1 MGQLFGTQEAV
12 VMPVTSTTSAAA
24 SSAATSGSAPTSAAV
39 AAAPRHLV
47 TRPVVGARRRPP
59 VADQV
64 AVRVHSLDPISEAG
78 ILVQLRQRPEIR
90 VAEPGEAAS
99 VVIAV
104 ADVVDEAA
112 TRWLLALHRAD
123 GTPVVLVVGQLDP
136 RTVVGIVGSG
146 VCGVVRRADA
156 SPERLVRV
164 VRAAAQGYGDM
175 PPDLVRHLL
184 DQVSLLN
191 RTTLE
196 PRRLSFAGL
205 TERERDVLKLIAD
218 GLSTR
223 EVATRLA
230 YSERTIKAVL
240 QSLTVRLNLRNR
252 TQAVAYAVR
261 NGWI

>member
-1 MGQLFGTQEAV
+1 VSL
-12 VMPVTSTTSAAA
+12 TSTIAPVAPSAAPHHPA
-24 SSAATSGSAPTSAAV
+24 HPVGTPAPTQRQFAG
-39 AAAPRHLV
+39 
-47 TRPVVGARRRPP
+47 RPYRI
-59 VADQV
+59 

-78 ILVQLRQRPEIR
+78 VLVQLRQRPELRI
-90 VAEPGEAAS
+90 AEAGEAAA
-99 VVIAV
+99 VVIAI

-112 TRWLLALHRAD
+112 VRWLTALHRAD
-123 GTPVVLVVGQLDP
+123 GTPVVLVVG
-136 RTVVGIVGSG
+136 SG
-146 VCGVVRRADA
+146 VCGVLRRAEA
-156 SPERLVRV
+156 SPERVVRV
-164 VRAAAQGYGDM
+164 VRAASQGQGDM

-184 DQVSLLN
+184 DQISLLN

-196 PRRLSFAGL
+196 PRGLSFAGL

-223 EVATRLA
+223 EVAIKLA

-240 QSLTVRLNLRNR
+240 QSLTIRLNLRNR

>member
-1 MGQLFGTQEAV
+1 MSL
-12 VMPVTSTTSAAA
+12 TSTIAPVAPSAAA
-24 SSAATSGSAPTSAAV
+24 HHPAHPIGTPASTQRQFTAG
-39 AAAPRHLV
+39 RQY
-47 TRPVVGARRRPP
+47 RI
-59 VADQV
+59 
-64 AVRVHSLDPISEAG
+64 AVRVNSLDPISEAG
-78 ILVQLRQRPEIR
+78 LLVQLRQRPELRI
-90 VAEPGEAAS
+90 AEAGEAAS
-99 VVIAV
+99 VVIAI

-112 TRWLLALHRAD
+112 TRWLTALHRAD

-136 RTVVGIVGSG
+136 RAMAGIIGSG
-146 VCGVVRRADA
+146 VCGVLRRAEAGPD
-156 SPERLVRV
+156 RLVRI
-164 VRAAAQGYGDM
+164 VRAAAQGQGDM

-196 PRRLSFAGL
+196 PRGLSFAGL

-223 EVATRLA
+223 EVAIKLA

-240 QSLTVRLNLRNR
+240 QSLTIRLNLRNR

>member
-1 MGQLFGTQEAV
+1 
-12 VMPVTSTTSAAA
+12 MPVTSAPRY
-24 SSAATSGSAPTSAAV
+24 SSARATFSGSTLSNAALPGATLPNAAGPGSGPSA
-39 AAAPRHLV
+39 
-47 TRPVVGARRRPP
+47 TRRRLT
-59 VADQV
+59 AAEQV
-64 AVRVHSLDPISEAG
+64 SVRVHSMDPISEAG
-78 ILVQLRQRPEIR
+78 ILVQLRQRPELR
-90 VAEPGEAAS
+90 VAESGEAAS
-99 VVIAV
+99 VVIAIADV
-104 ADVVDEAA
+104 ADEAT
-112 TRWLLALHRAD
+112 TRWLSALHRAD
-123 GTPVVLVVGQLDP
+123 GTPVVLVVGQFDA
-136 RTVVGIVGSG
+136 RSVVGVVGSG
-146 VCGVVRRADA
+146 VCGVVRRAEA

-196 PRRLSFAGL
+196 PRGLTFAGL

-223 EVATRLA
+223 EVATKLA

>member
-1 MGQLFGTQEAV
+1 
-12 VMPVTSTTSAAA
+12 MPVTSTIAPSAAQHA
-24 SSAATSGSAPTSAAV
+24 THTAHAAHTAHT
-39 AAAPRHLV
+39 
-47 TRPVVGARRRPP
+47 VGAPNPTQRQF
-59 VADQV
+59 VARQYRV
-64 AVRVHSLDPISEAG
+64 TVRVHSLDPISEAG
-78 ILVQLRQRPEIR
+78 ILVQLRQRPELRI
-90 VAEPGEAAS
+90 AEAGESAS
-99 VVIAV
+99 VVIAIT
-104 ADVVDEAA
+104 DVVDEAA
-112 TRWLLALHRAD
+112 TRWLTALHRAE

-136 RTVVGIVGSG
+136 RTMAGIIGSG
-146 VCGVVRRADA
+146 VCGLVRRAEA
-156 SPERLVRV
+156 TPERMVRV
-164 VRAAAQGYGDM
+164 VRAAAQGHGDM

-196 PRRLSFAGL
+196 PRGLSFAGL

-223 EVATRLA
+223 EVATKLS

-240 QSLTVRLNLRNR
+240 QSLTIRLNLRNR

>member
-1 MGQLFGTQEAV
+1 MSIATT
-12 VMPVTSTTSAAA
+12 MPSATTSAGAA
-24 SSAATSGSAPTSAAV
+24 
-39 AAAPRHLV
+39 RHLV
-47 TRPVVGARRRPP
+47 TRPVVGPTRRPP
-59 VADQV
+59 LAVDRI

-78 ILVQLRQRPEIR
+78 ILVQLRQRPELRI
-90 VAEPGEAAS
+90 AERGEAAS
-99 VVIAV
+99 VAIAI
-104 ADVVDEAA
+104 ADAVDEAA
-112 TRWLLALHRAD
+112 TRWLSALHRAD
-123 GTPVVLVVGQLDP
+123 GTPIVLIVGQLDS
-136 RTVVGIVGSG
+136 RTVVGVVGSG
-146 VCGVVRRADA
+146 VCGVVRRTEA

-164 VRAAAQGYGDM
+164 VRAASQGYGDM

-184 DQVSLLN
+184 DQVNMLN

-196 PRRLSFAGL
+196 PRGLTFAGL

-223 EVATRLA
+223 EVATKLS

>member
-1 MGQLFGTQEAV
+1 
-12 VMPVTSTTSAAA
+12 MPVTSTIAPVAPSTSQHPVHPVG
-24 SSAATSGSAPTSAAV
+24 TPT
-39 AAAPRHLV
+39 PTQRQLV
-47 TRPVVGARRRPP
+47 TRQYRTT
-59 VADQV
+59 
-64 AVRVHSLDPISEAG
+64 VRVHSLDPISEAG
-78 ILVQLRQRPEIR
+78 ILVQLRQRPELRI
-90 VAEPGEAAS
+90 AEPGESAS
-99 VVIAV
+99 VVIAI

-112 TRWLLALHRAD
+112 TRWLTALHRAD

-136 RTVVGIVGSG
+136 RSTAGIIGAG
-146 VCGVVRRADA
+146 VCGLVRRAEA
-156 SPERLVRV
+156 TPERLVRV
-164 VRAAAQGYGDM
+164 VRAAAQGHGDM

-196 PRRLSFAGL
+196 PRGLSFAGL

-223 EVATRLA
+223 EVATKLS

-240 QSLTVRLNLRNR
+240 QSLTIRLNLRNR

>member
-1 MGQLFGTQEAV
+1 MSL
-12 VMPVTSTTSAAA
+12 TSTIAPVAPSAAQHP
-24 SSAATSGSAPTSAAV
+24 PTPARPLGTPTPAQRQLAGRPSRIAV
-39 AAAPRHLV
+39 
-47 TRPVVGARRRPP
+47 
-59 VADQV
+59 QV
-64 AVRVHSLDPISEAG
+64 RSLDPISEAG
-78 ILVQLRQRPEIR
+78 ILVQLRQRPELRI
-90 VAEPGEAAS
+90 AEAGEVAS

-104 ADVVDEAA
+104 SDVVDEAA
-112 TRWLLALHRAD
+112 TRWLTALHRAD

-136 RTVVGIVGSG
+136 RAVTGIVGSG
-146 VCGVVRRADA
+146 VCGLVRRAEA
-156 SPERLVRV
+156 TPERLVRV
-164 VRAAAQGYGDM
+164 VRAAAQGHGDM
-175 PPDLVRHLL
+175 PPDLVRQLL

-196 PRRLSFAGL
+196 PRGLSFAGL
-205 TERERDVLKLIAD
+205 TERERDVLRLIAD

-240 QSLTVRLNLRNR
+240 QSLTIRLNLRNR

>member
-1 MGQLFGTQEAV
+1 
-12 VMPVTSTTSAAA
+12 MPVTSA
-24 SSAATSGSAPTSAAV
+24 SSAISVLPSASTSATAT
-39 AAAPRHLV
+39 ATTTATRHLV
-47 TRPVVGARRRPP
+47 TRAVVGPKRRPP
-59 VADQV
+59 ATDRVT
-64 AVRVHSLDPISEAG
+64 VRVHSRDPISEAG
-78 ILVQLRQRPEIR
+78 ILVQLRQCPEIR
-90 VAEPGEAAS
+90 VAERGEAAS

-104 ADVVDEAA
+104 ADFVDEAA
-112 TRWLLALHRAD
+112 TRWLTSLHRAD
-123 GTPVVLVVGQLDP
+123 GTPVVLIVGQLDP
-136 RTVVGIVGSG
+136 RTVVGVVGSG
-146 VCGVVRRADA
+146 VCGIVRRAEA

-184 DQVSLLN
+184 DQVSMLN
-191 RTTLE
+191 STTLE
-196 PRRLSFAGL
+196 PRGLNFAGL

-223 EVATRLA
+223 EVATKLA

>member
-1 MGQLFGTQEAV
+1 
-12 VMPVTSTTSAAA
+12 MPLASTSATAA
-24 SSAATSGSAPTSAAV
+24 
-39 AAAPRHLV
+39 RHLV
-47 TRPVVGARRRPP
+47 TRPVVGAKRRPP
-59 VADQV
+59 ITDQV
-64 AVRVHSLDPISEAG
+64 TVRVHSHDPISEAG

-90 VAEPGEAAS
+90 IAERGEAAS
-99 VVIAV
+99 VVVAV
-104 ADVVDEAA
+104 ADVVDEAT

-123 GTPVVLVVGQLDP
+123 GTPVVLIVGQLDS
-136 RTVVGIVGSG
+136 RTVVGVVGAG
-146 VCGVVRRADA
+146 VCGVVRRTEA

-164 VRAAAQGYGDM
+164 IRAASQGYGDM

-184 DQVSLLN
+184 DQVSMLN

-196 PRRLSFAGL
+196 PRGLNFAGL

-223 EVATRLA
+223 EVATKLS

>member
-1 MGQLFGTQEAV
+1 MS
-12 VMPVTSTTSAAA
+12 VTSTI
-24 SSAATSGSAPTSAAV
+24 AP
-39 AAAPRHLV
+39 AAPSAHQPG
-47 TRPVVGARRRPP
+47 TRPYRI
-59 VADQV
+59 

-78 ILVQLRQRPEIR
+78 ILVQLRQRPELRI
-90 VAEPGEAAS
+90 AEGGEAAS
-99 VVIAV
+99 VVIAI

-112 TRWLLALHRAD
+112 ARWLTALHRAD
-123 GTPVVLVVGQLDP
+123 GTAVVLVVGQLDT
-136 RTVVGIVGSG
+136 RSMTGIVGSG
-146 VCGVVRRADA
+146 VCGLVLRAEA
-156 SPERLVRV
+156 TPERLVRL
-164 VRAAAQGYGDM
+164 VRAAAQGHGDM
-175 PPDLVRHLL
+175 PPELVRHLL

-196 PRRLSFAGL
+196 PRGLSFAGL

-223 EVATRLA
+223 EVAVRLA

-240 QSLTVRLNLRNR
+240 QSLTIRLNLRNR